1 MTSAGASSESE
12 WLVSRV
18 LDVGKFR
25 DCDGRPIGEGKV
37 PKERRP
43 RGVPFELRPC
53 PYPGR
58 RSEVQPDRPMN
69 VSAMTRLVST
79 FPEALG
85 ALVIFREEYCRRF
98 QIAQLSLFDLWRA
111 KRRRLSTFQRTSL
124 ARCLPLAAAARRPRA
139 VPRWTHETAV
149 RHCHWRTALR
159 PYDRQNKQDP
169 LPHGQVSPCRSFR
182 PIVSLALAQHC

>member
-1 MTSAGASSESE
+1 SKISPEADLTRQSRNSPTSST
-12 WLVSRV
+12 
-18 LDVGKFR
+18 LDTSHS
-25 DCDGRPIGEGKV
+25 RPIGEGKV

-58 RSEVQPDRPMN
+58 RSEVQPDRPMI
-69 VSAMTRLVST
+69 VAAMTRLVST

-85 ALVIFREEYCRRF
+85 ALVIFGKEYCRRF
-98 QIAQLSLFDLWRA
+98 QIAQLSFFDLWRPN
-111 KRRRLSTFQRTSL
+111 RGLLSPFQRTSL

-139 VPRWTHETAV
+139 VPGWTHETAV
-149 RHCHWRTALR
+149 RHCHWRRPLR